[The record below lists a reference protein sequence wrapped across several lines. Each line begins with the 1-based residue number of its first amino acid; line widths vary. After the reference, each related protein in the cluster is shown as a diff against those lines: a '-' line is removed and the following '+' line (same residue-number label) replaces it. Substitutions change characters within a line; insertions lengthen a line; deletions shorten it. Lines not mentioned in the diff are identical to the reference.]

1 MPGAQHVTAV
11 GAVFPHP
18 RTQAVATPAGDGG
31 QLLRADDP
39 EADDDHTEAG
49 DRHRR
54 QRLPQQEPAAE
65 RSDDRADVEDQTRPG
80 RADRI
85 EQIEMQDV
93 GERAGEHAEVDD
105 RRERGGRPRRCGDR
119 LASSDAEGVQQGR
132 ADREC
137 PRGAGRTRQQRD
149 RLRRAGADSRSRV
162 RLGFAF

>member
-1 MPGAQHVTAV
+1 M
-11 GAVFPHP
+11 
-18 RTQAVATPAGDGG
+18 PAGHRG
-31 QLLRADDP
+31 QLLGSDDP
-39 EADDDHTEAG
+39 EADDDHAEAR

-65 RSDDRADVEDQTRPG
+65 RGDDRADVEDQTRPG

-85 EQIEMQDV
+85 EQIEMQNV
-93 GERAGEHAEVDD
+93 GERAGEDAEVDD
-105 RRERGGRPRRCGDR
+105 RRERGGRPRRCGDE
-119 LASSDAEGVQQGR
+119 LARSDAEGVQQGR

-149 RLRRAGADSRSRV
+149 RLRRAGADGQSRV